1 MMERLQESMAMS
13 ESAPQLSMISDANS
27 SEDAIYKEQRPK
39 MATLISD
46 DTVHVEV
53 MEGCKI
59 ALEFTVQNQSTLA
72 WPFKPCVLNEKDKSV
87 KQMVD
92 EQLAP
97 GEQTT
102 VKYMFTAPLFRE
114 SKKVHILL

>member
-1 MMERLQESMAMS
+1 MTERLQESMAMS

-59 ALEFTVQNQSTLA
+59 ALEFTVQN
-72 WPFKPCVLNEKDKSV
+72 
-87 KQMVD
+87 
-92 EQLAP
+92 
-97 GEQTT
+97 
-102 VKYMFTAPLFRE
+102 
-114 SKKVHILL
+114 

>member
-1 MMERLQESMAMS
+1 
-13 ESAPQLSMISDANS
+13 MISDANS

-59 ALEFTVQNQSTLA
+59 ALEFTV
-72 WPFKPCVLNEKDKSV
+72 
-87 KQMVD
+87 
-92 EQLAP
+92 
-97 GEQTT
+97 
-102 VKYMFTAPLFRE
+102 
-114 SKKVHILL
+114 